1 RERGPAAL
9 EVQREITRV
18 LAEKLRAL
26 NDKVRDHPAEEDRP
40 ARAAPPAEVE
50 QLLSISN
57 VLELPRGS
65 WLFGAGSAANAC
77 FLVVRG
83 AVEVISKLQD
93 LERRVALAG
102 PGELVGYLAVLEGA
116 PHGAAARVRECTC
129 LLEFPA
135 RPFLAHYER
144 NSSLQHAIHQSLLR
158 SLARTN
164 TQLTRLISHAR
175 LTSSTRAALE
185 LEKALHAQVVNVKNQ

>member
-1 RERGPAAL
+1 MARNGEPSFDWRRFLPLLPVFERFDAY
-9 EVQREITRV
+9 
-18 LAEKLRAL
+18 
-26 NDKVRDHPAEEDRP
+26 
-40 ARAAPPAEVE
+40 EVE

-65 WLFGAGSAANAC
+65 WLFGTGSAANAC

-116 PHGAAARVRECTC
+116 PHGAAARVRESTC

-135 RPFLAHYER
+135 RLFVAQYER
-144 NSSLQHAIHQSLLR
+144 NSNLQHAIHQSLLR